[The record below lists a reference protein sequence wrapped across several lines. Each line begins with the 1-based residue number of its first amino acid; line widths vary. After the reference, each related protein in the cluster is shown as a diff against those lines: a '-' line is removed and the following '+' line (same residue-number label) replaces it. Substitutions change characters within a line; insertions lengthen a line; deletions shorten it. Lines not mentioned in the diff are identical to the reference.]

1 MPRLKR
7 RAMLQPCSIPR
18 ATGEAAREASV
29 QARLCTLLGQ
39 LEEVCGNSRKAD
51 RQFEMAI
58 GILKDLG
65 NRKN

>member
-1 MPRLKR
+1 
-7 RAMLQPCSIPR
+7 MLDTKGHWR
-18 ATGEAAREASV
+18 GGWEASV